1 MLDSPSKE
9 SALQWSACGI
19 CHIGKIRGNNED
31 NLLFCGRVREEL
43 AMPIWEGN
51 FSNGKKNT
59 IFAVMDGMGGESH
72 GEWASLITAVG
83 LQQLESHQVAEI
95 SSRLLQINQKIC
107 QKIQLSGAHRIG
119 STVVVARVANA
130 CIDFINIGDSRG
142 YLWQSGILT
151 QLTYDHTEWQSK
163 LSMGFTEE
171 DLKKSKTSQSA
182 LTQHLGIFPDE
193 LILEPY
199 TATVQVSHGDKLLLC
214 SDGLS
219 GMVSHQEM
227 VEIFE
232 KNRPPKQTTH
242 ELLALALENGG
253 RDNITIE
260 VVGFYNQKENKGEK
274 MG

>member
-1 MLDSPSKE
+1 MSGVPLKKRT
-9 SALQWSACGI
+9 LQWKACGI

-51 FSNGKKNT
+51 FANGTEST

-83 LQQLESHQVAEI
+83 LQQLESHQVEEI

-107 QKIQLSGAHRIG
+107 QKILSSGAHRIG
-119 STVVVARVANA
+119 STVVVARVAND
-130 CIDFINIGDSRG
+130 CIDYLNIGDSRG
-142 YLWQSGILT
+142 YLWHNGILT

-171 DLKKSKTSQSA
+171 DLKKTKTSQNA

-199 TATVQVSHGDKLLLC
+199 TATAQVSHGDKLLLC

-232 KNRPPKQTTH
+232 ENKPPKQTAH
-242 ELLALALENGG
+242 ELLALALEHGG

-260 VVGFYNQKENKGEK
+260 VVEFYKQKDSEGEATA
-274 MG
+274 